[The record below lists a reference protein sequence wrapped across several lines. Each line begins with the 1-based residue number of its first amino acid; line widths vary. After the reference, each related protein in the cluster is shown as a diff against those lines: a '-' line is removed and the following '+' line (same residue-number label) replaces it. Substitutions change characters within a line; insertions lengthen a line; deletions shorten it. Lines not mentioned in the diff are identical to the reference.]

1 MRTLLLLPP
10 SILLALADPSP
21 TALRKLHPDSSEKLF
36 ADHLAFS
43 PAFHLP
49 LVVDNYAAE
58 NVTARFYARAFSPHF
73 SGGGFGSGLLA
84 KRSSCPANMK
94 SCTNTG
100 NPAKCCPAGTN
111 CVGIDDTSVGKVA
124 CCPEGSECGGGVGA
138 CPDDS
143 VTCSV
148 ELGGGCCIAGYV
160 CKGVG
165 CVKAGDGNDG
175 SETTTVEETSTTV
188 AEETSTTTEE
198 EAETTTARETSTKER
213 TTTEEEES
221 TTTAEPSTTS
231 EEDTVT
237 TTQEPTDTETGAPP
251 FRPTLTSEPEDTQT
265 GCPTG
270 FYGCLATHGGG
281 CCRTDRNCDVQSC
294 PPSSST
300 TLISDGV
307 TVVVDA
313 TDVPEEE
320 EGTCAD
326 GWSLC
331 GDEGGPTPG
340 CCPSGYS
347 CGTASC
353 FSEQRAGETGT
364 VQKEFPDDDEDD
376 AAAMTRLSR
385 VSIMVVLAGWLLM

>member
-1 MRTLLLLPP
+1 MRSLLLLPP

-36 ADHLAFS
+36 AEHLAFS
-43 PAFHLP
+43 PAFNLP
-49 LVVDNYAAE
+49 LVVNNAAE
-58 NVTARFYARAFSPHF
+58 NVTARFYARAFSAHF
-73 SGGGFGSGLLA
+73 SGGFGTGLLE
-84 KRSSCPANMK
+84 KRSSCPTNMK

-111 CVGIDDTSVGKVA
+111 CVSVDDASVGRVA

-138 CPDDS
+138 CPADS

-148 ELGGGCCIAGYV
+148 ELGGGCCIAGYI

-165 CVKAGDGNDG
+165 CVKAGDGNGG
-175 SETTTVEETSTTV
+175 SETTTVEETTTMV
-188 AEETSTTTEE
+188 EETSTTTEE
-198 EAETTTARETSTKER
+198 EAETTTARETSTTER
-213 TTTEEEES
+213 TTTKEEES
-221 TTTAEPSTTS
+221 TTEERSTTS
-231 EEDTVT
+231 EEDTAT
-237 TTQEPTDTETGAPP
+237 TTQEPTDTETGGAP

-300 TLISDGV
+300 MLISDGV

-313 TDVPEEE
+313 TDVPDEG

-353 FSEQRAGETGT
+353 FSKQSGGETGT
-364 VQKEFPDDDEDD
+364 VQKEFPDDEDD
-376 AAAMTRLSR
+376 AAAITRLSS
-385 VSIMVVLAGWLLM
+385 VSIMVVLAGWFLM